1 MPLASFD
8 MNLKSTIMKTF
19 MCILLS
25 FFIVAAKATPHVDTT
40 KSTSK
45 NAGENYWVLETG
57 KTGNNSYT
65 IIRFYDAA
73 NNLLVE
79 KRLEDVVLK
88 GNRGRVQRQL
98 NRALEA
104 YSTQSAVYTDY
115 LAVLSKRP

>member
-1 MPLASFD
+1 
-8 MNLKSTIMKTF
+8 MKTF

-25 FFIVAAKATPHVDTT
+25 FFIVAAKAAPRLDTT

-73 NNLLVE
+73 SNLLVE